1 MEEIWKDIEGYED
14 LYQVSNRGKVRSL
27 RRNIIL
33 RQGITSNGYKS
44 VNLYKNK
51 GYKHFR
57 IHRLVAEAFLPNP
70 NNLPFVNHKDENKLN
85 NCVENLEWCDGKY
98 NLNYGTRGKRISQNK
113 SKVVL
118 QYSLDGTFVKEWK
131 STRDIQ
137 RMTGYS
143 SGCISECCR
152 NIRKSAYGYLWK
164 YKNEEG

>member
-1 MEEIWKDIEGYED
+1 MKEIWKDIKGYEG

-27 RRNIIL
+27 RRNITL
-33 RQGITSNGYKS
+33 RQGIT
-44 VNLYKNK
+44 
-51 GYKHFR
+51 
-57 IHRLVAEAFLPNP
+57 
-70 NNLPFVNHKDENKLN
+70 
-85 NCVENLEWCDGKY
+85 
-98 NLNYGTRGKRISQNK
+98 NK

-152 NIRKSAYGYLWK
+152 NIRKSAYGYIWK